1 MTGSRIH
8 RLMEARANCV
18 PDPSPEELDRE
29 LKQIMAPGPRTVNEE
44 LPGRELAPSGRAAVG
59 TGAVGI
65 LQAIGAAAALM
76 IHAGISIAAV
86 LLVLTVVSGV
96 ATVLLAIGP
105 SGSRIAAKAGGRPVH
120 GRGLPH
126 DE

>member
-1 MTGSRIH
+1 MRSLNRRNRSMTGSRIH
-8 RLMEARANCV
+8 RLMEARANCL

-29 LKQIMAPGPRTVNEE
+29 LKQIMAPGPRTVNED

-86 LLVLTVVSGV
+86 LLVLTV
-96 ATVLLAIGP
+96 
-105 SGSRIAAKAGGRPVH
+105 
-120 GRGLPH
+120 
-126 DE
+126 